1 MHYGFPLHSEMD
13 ELKEET
19 SYWEG
24 DDNNTGALRLRA
36 LYRIY
41 LRFKANF
48 SLHLY
53 TNTYIQCAT
62 ENINCNFQFISWN
75 KFAS

>member
-24 DDNNTGALRLRA
+24 GDNNTRAIRLRA
-36 LYRIY
+36 LYRVY
-41 LRFKANF
+41 LGFKANS

-53 TNTYIQCAT
+53 TEAYI
-62 ENINCNFQFISWN
+62 
-75 KFAS
+75 